1 MSVERIESLH
11 QEASEHYLQGRFRE
25 AIEAWRRVLALDP
38 ANEQALEG
46 VRMSSLLSEGAEV
59 EASPVAVAAPQV
71 DSLDAE
77 IDAGLKV
84 FEFDAVEP
92 PVGDLPDPARQAE
105 GIDFGDLDGVDAIPL
120 DGAGGPGAEP
130 PSAEEIGLA
139 PVVTHVPGVDPAVAE
154 LNRRVRAL
162 LDEAKGKAA
171 SGDAEGALAVLARVH
186 ILDED
191 NAEAVALEGELR
203 DASARWTGEVDR
215 WMTEGVQ
222 AFEGGMLDE
231 ARGWFVKV
239 LDRIPDHAEAVHY
252 LKRIGTPSEPAASP
266 AAEPEPNDL
275 LASFLSSS
283 DPVPAESAFPEIPIR
298 AAMPDKAAPAPEA
311 APMRPRAARAS
322 FSPAPPAPTWS
333 RRGPLLGLAALA
345 LLVVAGS
352 VFLFLRGEGNGSGG
366 ASAPAPVPRAA
377 AAATK
382 AQTPARRPTEPS
394 VPPLSASL
402 ARGREAMEARD
413 FDAAVLA
420 YNDALRADPA
430 NAEAQR
436 GMALATESYKAVK
449 AQHEQIAGIRS
460 AFEDGEY
467 ASALRVI
474 YRLPDTFDR
483 AMVDRWKANGWFN
496 LGVVALRAGE
506 VQQAI
511 QHFDEVLAIREEP
524 ETQKWKSFAR
534 RYETLPKDRAYYAAT
549 DSIRF
554 RRLDD

>member
-25 AIEAWRRVLALDP
+25 AIESWRRVLALDP

-46 VRMSSLLSEGAEV
+46 VRMSSLLSEEGEAE
-59 EASPVAVAAPQV
+59 AKPVAVAAPEV
-71 DSLDAE
+71 DPLDAE

-92 PVGDLPDPARQAE
+92 PVGDLPDPARQAD
-105 GIDFGDLDGVDAIPL
+105 GIDFGDLEGVDAIPL
-120 DGAGGPGAEP
+120 GGSDGSGAEP
-130 PSAEEIGLA
+130 PSEEETGLA
-139 PVVTHVPGVDPAVAE
+139 PVVGHVPGVDPAVAE

-162 LDEAKGKAA
+162 LDEAKAKAA
-171 SGDAEGALAVLARVH
+171 SGDAEGALAVLGRVH
-186 ILDED
+186 VLDED
-191 NAEAVALEGELR
+191 NAEAVALESELR
-203 DASARWTGEVDR
+203 DASARVTGEIDR

-252 LKRIGTPSEPAASP
+252 LQRIGAPPPSSTTPSG
-266 AAEPEPNDL
+266 EPEPNDL
-275 LASFLSSS
+275 LASFLSNS
-283 DPVPAESAFPEIPIR
+283 DPAPAESAFPEIPIR
-298 AAMPDKAAPAPEA
+298 AAAIEETGPAPDVARMRPRGPRPSFQLAPAP
-311 APMRPRAARAS
+311 AR
-322 FSPAPPAPTWS
+322 S

-352 VFLFLRGEGNGSGG
+352 VFVFVGG
-366 ASAPAPVPRAA
+366 DRNDPSEASAPAPVPRAA
-377 AAATK
+377 AAAPK
-382 AQTPARRPTEPS
+382 GEPS
-394 VPPLSASL
+394 APRPSEPSLPPLSASL

-413 FDAAVLA
+413 WDDAVLA
-420 YNDALRADPA
+420 YNDALRADPT
-430 NAEAQR
+430 NAEAQQ

-449 AQHEQIAGIRS
+449 AQNEQIAGIRS
-460 AFEDGEY
+460 AFEDGEF

-483 AMVDRWKANGWFN
+483 ATVDRWKANGWFN

-506 VQQAI
+506 VPQAI

-524 ETQKWKSFAR
+524 ETQKWKGFAR
-534 RYETLPKDRAYYAAT
+534 RYENLPKDRAYYAAT